1 MSKPRIQLSDHFT
14 YPRLL
19 RFVAPSIT
27 MMIFTSIY
35 GVVDGFF
42 VSNYVGKTPFA
53 ALNFIMP
60 FIMVLGGTGFMLGTG
75 GSALVAKEMGC
86 GHTERANRIFTMM
99 IAFVVVTGLI
109 LTALGVAFIRP
120 IARLMGASE
129 SIMADCVLYGRIT
142 IAFTTA
148 FMLQSVFQ
156 SFLVVAERPRVG
168 LLVVVAAG
176 VANMVL
182 DALFVAVFHWGIAG
196 AAIATV
202 IAQCCSALY
211 CLMCI
216 WRIKLLRLKR
226 EDWHPDQALVRRL
239 LALGAPVAFQ
249 NGIIG
254 VGGFA
259 VQYVLNGFG
268 LVFIAG
274 FTATNKIYGL
284 LELAA
289 ISYGFAMATYA
300 GQNLGAARMDR
311 IKKGMRAAV
320 LMGIATSATISVLM
334 IAFGRN
340 ILSIFIS
347 GEPEVAAQALH
358 VAYTYLSVMAY
369 TLVILYFLHI
379 YRSALQGMGDTVIP
393 MVSGILEL
401 VMRIAVALILP
412 KLIGENGI
420 YFAEPAAWLGAV
432 LMLVGGYYY
441 RIHKISVRLKAE
453 NPAAQL

>member
-1 MSKPRIQLSDHFT
+1 MRKSISHTFGLGFALAILITALAHLIAHPLLLFLNTPDDVIDGSLLYLRITFSGIIVIMAYNLFSSVLRALGDSKSPL
-14 YPRLL
+14 Y
-19 RFVAPSIT
+19 A
-27 MMIFTSIY
+27 MII
-35 GVVDGFF
+35 
-42 VSNYVGKTPFA
+42 A
-53 ALNFIMP
+53 ALLN
-60 FIMVLGGTGFMLGTG
+60 
-75 GSALVAKEMGC
+75 
-86 GHTERANRIFTMM
+86 
-99 IAFVVVTGLI
+99 TGLDI
-109 LTALGVAFIRP
+109 
-120 IARLMGASE
+120 
-129 SIMADCVLYGRIT
+129 
-142 IAFTTA
+142 
-148 FMLQSVFQ
+148 
-156 SFLVVAERPRVG
+156 
-168 LLVVVAAG
+168 
-176 VANMVL
+176 
-182 DALFVAVFHWGIAG
+182 LFVWGFHWGIAG